1 MCDGRPL
8 QKVQIPC
15 SSSQNSDVNNDHDL
29 PVAPSR
35 RRRINLETLVISL
48 GLSIGVLLIV
58 IGVNSATTGRDALG
72 YPDAIIEISP
82 APNDRQVLSQTE
94 VNVDLQDGYEAVL
107 ILDDIEIP
115 TERLDTLAS
124 QIVKPGE
131 QIVLPPTAIYDQGNS
146 RIRFEPT
153 EGAVI
158 ESYTV
163 GVHRVE
169 ILYWRI
175 EDGRNSAR
183 SFTWTFEVL

>member
-1 MCDGRPL
+1 M
-8 QKVQIPC
+8 
-15 SSSQNSDVNNDHDL
+15 NNDHVM

-35 RRRINLETLVISL
+35 RRRINIETLVISL
-48 GLSIGVLLIV
+48 GLSLGVLLILF
-58 IGVNSATTGRDALG
+58 GVNSATTGRDALG
-72 YPDAIIEISP
+72 YPDAIVDVSP

-94 VNVDLQDGYEAVL
+94 INVDLQDGYEASL
-107 ILDDIEIP
+107 ILDDIAIP
-115 TERLDTLAS
+115 TERLDDLGS
-124 QIVKPGE
+124 QVPKPGQ

-153 EGAVI
+153 TGAVI

-163 GVHRVE
+163 GKHQVE

-183 SFTWTFEVL
+183 SFTWSFEVL

>member
-1 MCDGRPL
+1 M
-8 QKVQIPC
+8 
-15 SSSQNSDVNNDHDL
+15 NNDLDL

-35 RRRINLETLVISL
+35 QRRINIERWVISL
-48 GLSIGVLLIV
+48 GLSIGVLLIFF
-58 IGVNSATTGRDALG
+58 GVNSATTGRDALG
-72 YPDAIIEISP
+72 YPDAIIDISP

-107 ILDDIEIP
+107 ILDEIEIP
-115 TERLDTLAS
+115 TERLDNLAS

-131 QIVLPPTAIYDQGNS
+131 QIVLPATAIYDQGNS

-153 EGAVI
+153 KGAVI

-163 GVHRVE
+163 GVHQVE

>member
-1 MCDGRPL
+1 M
-8 QKVQIPC
+8 
-15 SSSQNSDVNNDHDL
+15 
-29 PVAPSR
+29 
-35 RRRINLETLVISL
+35 ISL

-58 IGVNSATTGRDALG
+58 LGVSSATTGRDALG
-72 YPDAIIEISP
+72 YPDAIVDISP

-94 VNVDLQDGYEAVL
+94 VNVDLLDGYEAVL

-115 TERLDTLAS
+115 TERLDSLAS

-131 QIVLPPTAIYDQGNS
+131 QIVLPATAIYDQGNS

-163 GVHRVE
+163 GVHQVE

-183 SFTWTFEVL
+183 SYTWTFEVL